1 MTPSLDKVV
10 IVEIEADLGS
20 VLVGIS
26 HALFEMPVKHLD
38 GDGRHIGMEHA
49 LGILLGI
56 FILPLET

>member
-38 GDGRHIGMEHA
+38 GDGRHIG
-49 LGILLGI
+49 G
-56 FILPLET
+56 